1 MKKRIIVSAAILLI
15 IGLITGVCYGY
26 HQWKKERDEK
36 IEQMLLMIEYRRQ
49 NAAFGMSMKASETGY
64 HGYEEIPETE
74 LYVRLSAYEN
84 WYRQKGIERP
94 ALTMEDVKDYFSS
107 EYHPDGSLKVTN
119 RPENIQCYMDWY
131 SEDGAGEI
139 KEYWVELG
147 RISLDYYESC
157 SRIAMR
163 DRSDM
168 NIEQLQELINKYND
182 PSYEINTAVM
192 GEEE

>member
-15 IGLITGVCYGY
+15 IGLIAGLCYSY
-26 HQWKKERDEK
+26 HQWKKARNEK

-49 NAAFGMSMKASETGY
+49 NDAFGMSMKASETGY

-84 WYRQKGIERP
+84 WYRQEGIERP
-94 ALTMEDVKDYFSS
+94 ALTMEDVKNYFSS

-119 RPENIQCYMDWY
+119 RPENIQRYMEWY
-131 SEDGAGEI
+131 SEDGAGDIE
-139 KEYWVELG
+139 EYWGELD
-147 RISLDYYESC
+147 IIAKPYTESV
-157 SRIAMR
+157 MR
-163 DRSDM
+163 M
-168 NIEQLQELINKYND
+168 NVEQLQELINKYND
-182 PSYEINTAVM
+182 PSYEINAAVM